1 MKTRGTNNSF
11 LDRTGITGV
20 TYPTKEDPVSGVVA
34 GKSARRL
41 HPATAGVSTTK
52 PETLYASSIEMRM
65 KQFLMPSISIQAVL
79 QSHVYNYSL
88 RSVRKKIL
96 TMESKE
102 PEKLQRLALLLQ
114 EDEELKHLLQMYRNL
129 LYKG

>member
-1 MKTRGTNNSF
+1 MKTRGTNNNF

-20 TYPTKEDPVSGVVA
+20 TYPKKEDPVSGVVA

-41 HPATAGVSTTK
+41 PPATTGVSTTK

-65 KQFLMPSISIQAVL
+65 KQFLMPSISIQSVL

-88 RSVRKKIL
+88 RCVRKKL
-96 TMESKE
+96 STMESKE
-102 PEKLQRLALLLQ
+102 PEKLKRLVVLLQ
-114 EDEELKHLLQMYRNL
+114 EDEELKHLLQMYRSL